1 MTASCVCSQGG
12 MCMNTESP
20 QLPDLQPKRGYKS
33 RIFTMLFSD
42 KERLLRLYNAVGRKN
57 YTNPELLTINTL
69 ENAIYMSMKNDLSF
83 LIDMRLSLY
92 EHQSTYNPNIP
103 LRFLLYLSDLYSKL
117 TKGMNLYGTK
127 KIMIPPPRFVVFYN
141 GRDKRPDYEEF
152 KLSELYSISD
162 EKVSL
167 ELIVEVFNIN
177 KGHNK
182 ELVETCKD
190 LQDYVEYTHR
200 VRTYAET
207 MPIEDAVE
215 RAINECIQEG
225 ILKDFLEANRA
236 EVIKVSIYEYNE
248 QEHMRMER
256 EDAFEDGRKLG
267 HDEGLAAGRK
277 LGHDEGLAAGL
288 TAGRLENLMD
298 LLCDLGEI
306 PSEIIE
312 RAKVLDADT
321 LKQWNRLAARADSM
335 EEFLEQIK

>member
-1 MTASCVCSQGG
+1 
-12 MCMNTESP
+12 MNSETLH
-20 QLPDLQPKRGYKS
+20 LPDLQPKRDYKS
-33 RIFTMLFSD
+33 RIFTMLFNN
-42 KERLLRLYNAVGRKN
+42 KERLLQLYNAVSRKN

-69 ENAIYMSMKNDLSF
+69 ENAIYMSMQNDLSF

-117 TKGMNLYGTK
+117 TRGMNLYGSK
-127 KIMIPPPRFVVFYN
+127 KLNIPSPRFIVFYN

-152 KLSELYSISD
+152 RLSELYTIQD
-162 EKVSL
+162 ENISL

-200 VRTYAET
+200 VRTYAEKL
-207 MPIEDAVE
+207 PIEEAVE
-215 RAINECIQEG
+215 KAINECIQEG

-236 EVIKVSIYEYNE
+236 EAIKVSIYEYNE

-256 EDAFEDGRKLG
+256 EDAFEEGRRHLFDLMNKMTADGLG
-267 HDEGLAAGRK
+267 NQ
-277 LGHDEGLAAGL
+277 
-288 TAGRLENLMD
+288 T
-298 LLCDLGEI
+298 
-306 PSEIIE
+306 S
-312 RAKVLDADT
+312 
-321 LKQWNRLAARADSM
+321 RLASDP
-335 EEFLEQIK
+335 EFYQEMLKKYMN

>member
-1 MTASCVCSQGG
+1 
-12 MCMNTESP
+12 MNSETLH
-20 QLPDLQPKRGYKS
+20 LPDLQPKRDYKS
-33 RIFTMLFSD
+33 RIFTMLFNNKD
-42 KERLLRLYNAVGRKN
+42 RLLQLYNAVSRKN

-69 ENAIYMSMKNDLSF
+69 ENAIYMSMQNDLSF

-117 TKGMNLYGTK
+117 TRGMNLYGSK
-127 KIMIPPPRFVVFYN
+127 KLNIPSPRFIVFYN

-152 KLSELYSISD
+152 RLSDLYTIQN
-162 EKVSL
+162 ENISL

-200 VRTYAET
+200 VRTYAEKL
-207 MPIEDAVE
+207 PIEEAVE
-215 RAINECIQEG
+215 KAINECIQEG

-236 EVIKVSIYEYNE
+236 EAIKVSIYEYNE

-256 EDAFEDGRKLG
+256 EDAFEEGRRHLFDLMNKMTADGLG
-267 HDEGLAAGRK
+267 NQ
-277 LGHDEGLAAGL
+277 
-288 TAGRLENLMD
+288 T
-298 LLCDLGEI
+298 
-306 PSEIIE
+306 S
-312 RAKVLDADT
+312 
-321 LKQWNRLAARADSM
+321 RLASDP
-335 EEFLEQIK
+335 EFYQEMLKKYMN

>member
-1 MTASCVCSQGG
+1 
-12 MCMNTESP
+12 MNTETP
-20 QLPDLQPKRGYKS
+20 HLPDLQPKRDYKS
-33 RIFTMLFSD
+33 RIFTMLFSN
-42 KERLLRLYNAVGRKN
+42 KERLLRLYNAMSRKN

-69 ENAIYMSMKNDLSF
+69 ENAIYMSMQNDLSF

-117 TKGMNLYGTK
+117 TRGMNLYGSK
-127 KIMIPPPRFVVFYN
+127 KLMIPPPRFVVFYN

-152 KLSELYSISD
+152 RLSDLYTIQD
-162 EKVSL
+162 EDVSL

-207 MPIEDAVE
+207 IPIEEAVE
-215 RAINECIQEG
+215 KAINEYIQED

-236 EVIKVSIYEYNE
+236 EAIKVSIYEYNE
-248 QEHMRMER
+248 QEHIRMER

-267 HDEGLAAGRK
+267 LDEGHKRGLGEGREEERTQMFALMNK
-277 LGHDEGLAAGL
+277 MTADGLGHQLSRLASDPDFYQ
-288 TAGRLENLMD
+288 EMV
-298 LLCDLGEI
+298 
-306 PSEIIE
+306 
-312 RAKVLDADT
+312 KKYLDA
-321 LKQWNRLAARADSM
+321 
-335 EEFLEQIK
+335 